1 MNATI
6 TYAIPYYKGITY
18 LENAIQSVVNQDNPN
33 WKMIVMDDRGGE
45 DAESLVKSFS
55 DERLTYVRNGS
66 TLGMSAN
73 WNKALSLVTTELVTI
88 LHADDE
94 LLPNYTDVVTAL
106 MVEHPEATAV
116 HCRTVIINE
125 QGNRTLSL
133 PDMVKKIVRPRGK
146 KNVVTYGELGL
157 WSLAKGQWI
166 FCPTMCYR
174 QSLIPSEKF
183 SSDWMMVLDL
193 ELMSRIL
200 LDGGSIVGSPVVA
213 YRYRRHSSNQTVK
226 LTNSNKRFEEEIKLL
241 DIISRQCSDR
251 GWDRAARSARR
262 KIVIRFHM
270 LYQGLRSL
278 GNLKM
283 SRARK
288 LFLGALTLRLE

>member
-1 MNATI
+1 MNVPI
-6 TYAIPYYKGITY
+6 TYASPYFKGIAY
-18 LENAIQSVVNQDNPN
+18 LENAIQSVINQNNPN

-45 DAESLVKSFS
+45 DAESLVQSFS
-55 DERLTYVRNGS
+55 DERLTYVRNES

-106 MVEHPEATAV
+106 MAEYPEATAV

-146 KNVVTYGELGL
+146 KNVVTNGELGL

-166 FCPTMCYR
+166 FCPTLCYR
-174 QSLIPSEKF
+174 QSLIPAGKF
-183 SSDWMMVLDL
+183 SNDWKMVLDL

-213 YRYRRHSSNQTVK
+213 YRYRRHSDNQTVE
-226 LTNSNKRFEEEIKLL
+226 LTNSDKRFEEEIKLL
-241 DIISRQCSDR
+241 DIISGQCTDR
-251 GWDRAARSARR
+251 GWGKAARSAHR
-262 KIVIRFHM
+262 KTVIRFHM
-270 LYQGLRSL
+270 LYQCLRSL

-283 SRARK
+283 TRARK
-288 LFLGALTLRLE
+288 LFVAALTLRLE

>member
-1 MNATI
+1 MNVPI
-6 TYAIPYYKGITY
+6 TYAIPYFKGIAY
-18 LENAIQSVVNQDNPN
+18 LENAIQSVINQDNPN

-45 DAESLVKSFS
+45 DAESLVQSFS
-55 DERLTYVRNGS
+55 DERLTYVRNES

-106 MVEHPEATAV
+106 MAEHPEASAV

-174 QSLIPSEKF
+174 QSLIPSGKF

-213 YRYRRHSSNQTVK
+213 YRYRRHSNNQTVK

-251 GWDRAARSARR
+251 GWDRAARSAHR

>member
-1 MNATI
+1 MNVPI
-6 TYAIPYYKGITY
+6 TYAIPYYKGISF
-18 LENAIQSVVNQDNPN
+18 LENAIQSVINQDNPN

-55 DERLTYVRNGS
+55 DDRLTYVRNES

-106 MVEHPEATAV
+106 MVEHPEASAV

-125 QGNRTLSL
+125 HGDRTLSL
-133 PDMVKKIVRPRGK
+133 PDLVKKIIRPRGK
-146 KNVVTYGELGL
+146 KNVVTSGEQGL

-174 QSLIPSEKF
+174 QSLIPAGKF
-183 SSDWMMVLDL
+183 SNDWMMVLDL

-200 LDGGSIVGSPVVA
+200 LEGGNIIGSPVVA
-213 YRYRRHSSNQTVK
+213 YRYRRHSNNQTVK

-241 DIISRQCSDR
+241 DIISEQCSDR
-251 GWDRAARSARR
+251 GWDRAAKSAHR

-270 LYQGLRSL
+270 LYQSLRSL
-278 GNLKM
+278 GNLKI
-283 SRARK
+283 SRARM
-288 LFLGALTLRLE
+288 LFVGALTLRLE

>member
-1 MNATI
+1 MNVPI
-6 TYAIPYYKGITY
+6 TYAIPYFKGIAY
-18 LENAIQSVVNQDNPN
+18 LENAIQSVINQKNPN
-33 WKMIVMDDRGGE
+33 WKLLVIDDRGGE
-45 DAESLVKSFS
+45 DAESLVQSFS
-55 DERLTYVRNGS
+55 DERLTYVRNES

-106 MVEHPEATAV
+106 MAEHPEASAV

-133 PDMVKKIVRPRGK
+133 PDMVKKIVRPHGR
-146 KNVVTYGELGL
+146 KNVVTYGEHGL

-174 QSLIPSEKF
+174 QSLIPSGKF
-183 SSDWMMVLDL
+183 SNDWMMVLDL

-213 YRYRRHSSNQTVK
+213 YRYRRHSNNQTVK

-251 GWDRAARSARR
+251 GWDRAARSAHR

>member
-1 MNATI
+1 MITL
-6 TYAIPYYKGITY
+6 TYAIPYYKGLTY
-18 LENAIQSVVNQDNPN
+18 LEYAIQSVINQENPN
-33 WKMIVMDDRGGE
+33 WKLIVVDDRGAE

-55 DERLTYVRNGS
+55 DDRLSYVRNES
-66 TLGMSAN
+66 TLGMSFN

-94 LLPNYTDVVTAL
+94 LLPNYTDVVTSL
-106 MVEHPEATAV
+106 MEKHPEATAV
-116 HCRTVIINE
+116 HCRTEIINE
-125 QGNRTLSL
+125 HGNKTFSL
-133 PDMVKKIVRPRGK
+133 PDTVKKIVRPHGK
-146 KNVVTYGELGL
+146 NNVITYGEHGL
-157 WSLAKGQWI
+157 WSLTKGQWI

-174 QSLIPSEKF
+174 QSLIPSGHF
-183 SSDWMMVLDL
+183 SNDWKMVLDL

-200 LDGGSIVGSPVVA
+200 LDGGTIVGSSVVA
-213 YRYRRHSSNQTVK
+213 YRYRRHSSNQTVR

-241 DIISRQCSDR
+241 DIISGQCSDR
-251 GWDRAARSARR
+251 GWDRAARSAHR

-270 LYQGLRSL
+270 LYQSLRSL

-283 SRARK
+283 LRARK

>member
-1 MNATI
+1 MNTPI
-6 TYAIPYYKGITY
+6 TYAIPYYEGLTY
-18 LENAIQSVVNQDNPN
+18 LENTIQSVINQENPN
-33 WKMIVMDDRGGE
+33 WKLIVIDDRGGE
-45 DAESLVKSFS
+45 DAESLVQSFS
-55 DERLTYVRNGS
+55 DGRLTYVRNES
-66 TLGMSAN
+66 TLGMSTN

-94 LLPNYTDVVTAL
+94 LLPNYTDVVTFL
-106 MVEHPEATAV
+106 MAEHLEATAV

-125 QGNRTLSL
+125 HGNRSLSL
-133 PDMVKKIVRPRGK
+133 PDIVKKIVRPRGK
-146 KNVVTYGELGL
+146 NNIVTFGDHGL

-174 QSLIPSEKF
+174 QSLIPKGNF
-183 SSDWMMVLDL
+183 SNDWKMVLDL

-200 LDGGSIVGSPVVA
+200 LDGGTIVGSPVVA
-213 YRYRRHSSNQTVK
+213 YRYRRHSNNQTVE

-241 DIISRQCSDR
+241 DIISGQCRDR
-251 GWDRAARSARR
+251 GWDKAAKSAHR

-270 LYQGLRSL
+270 LYQCLRSL

-288 LFLGALTLRLE
+288 LLMGALTMRLE